1 MSQNIESWLQ
11 KVNPYTNVYGLG
23 RTLIALGS
31 IIALLFNDINHLFK
45 PTSEFPN
52 YPQCSVSYSI
62 FCLSEFNDAQLNAIC
77 WICIVILIV
86 IASGWRP
93 RITGFLHVWITF
105 SIFHSASIV
114 DGGEQVAMVFTLILL
129 PMTLMDKR
137 KWHWQNPPQTVS
149 DTSKIIGITSYYAFR
164 VQVAILYFHS
174 VVAKIGQ
181 ENWIDGTAVW
191 YYMQSPM
198 LGLNEIIFNLS
209 KPILGSWLVIIPTWG
224 TLLLQMVLVLALFL
238 DKKYWKKL
246 FVLAILMHEI
256 FAVLLGL
263 ISFSTIMVG
272 VLLIYLWPLNNT
284 FKLERVKKVFKKEK
298 MTVELN

>member
-93 RITGFLHVWITF
+93 RITVFYIFGLH
-105 SIFHSASIV
+105 
-114 DGGEQVAMVFTLILL
+114 
-129 PMTLMDKR
+129 
-137 KWHWQNPPQTVS
+137 
-149 DTSKIIGITSYYAFR
+149 
-164 VQVAILYFHS
+164 
-174 VVAKIGQ
+174 
-181 ENWIDGTAVW
+181 
-191 YYMQSPM
+191 
-198 LGLNEIIFNLS
+198 
-209 KPILGSWLVIIPTWG
+209 
-224 TLLLQMVLVLALFL
+224 LA
-238 DKKYWKKL
+238 
-246 FVLAILMHEI
+246 
-256 FAVLLGL
+256 
-263 ISFSTIMVG
+263 FSTQR
-272 VLLIYLWPLNNT
+272 LS
-284 FKLERVKKVFKKEK
+284 
-298 MTVELN
+298 